1 MAATEAVRSGAAR
14 AGAAERAGHGQ
25 RATASPA
32 KAAAAAQRQPRR
44 HAECCPRDRVGS
56 CGGFGRGGGRR
67 GRRARQRHGW
77 DALANTEPRPQADAL
92 HHSCAASPRLVRE
105 PRVRSA
111 DAHPISNGFRYFVY
125 GFMGFIWDMGYA
137 IGGVRAPA
145 CGISGIN
152 CIIFMFV
159 CGTVTAYCL
168 RLRRALA

>member
-14 AGAAERAGHGQ
+14 AGAAERAGHGE

-44 HAECCPRDRVGS
+44 HAECCPRDRVGW

-111 DAHPISNGFRYFVY
+111 DAHPISNGFRSIY
-125 GFMGFIWDMGYA
+125 GFIWVGIWDMGLRLEACAPPRVGSAASIVSFLCLYVGQLQRTA
-137 IGGVRAPA
+137 YWRRAPE
-145 CGISGIN
+145 
-152 CIIFMFV
+152 
-159 CGTVTAYCL
+159 
-168 RLRRALA
+168 